1 MWCVDGASTTFA
13 TFDRTRCF
21 NIQPCSVSIFGPNAD
36 DNFLCTEVGDCHIDT
51 YDKATG
57 KTGRMLATNVLINT
71 KFPFHIF
78 SEIIAFEKH
87 CTATKS
93 LGSWQLFSP
102 DSHPIFHASQ
112 RLLNKTSG
120 HSDVKLYFVDEK
132 PDPMS
137 ISTDTKEV
145 MAAIHSPSLSSGAAD
160 QSKSTAKV
168 HNSPSQTSSGNA
180 EGFNAVTKVNAA
192 KNLQMLLE
200 LHCAHDHWN
209 FEDVAIHYGL
219 TLPNPRP
226 ECWACL
232 LAKPR
237 RITHDKVSTRQC
249 TRASEGFS
257 ADAKDPFDTPTPEG
271 YLYFF

>member
-1 MWCVDGASTTFA
+1 
-13 TFDRTRCF
+13 
-21 NIQPCSVSIFGPNAD
+21 
-36 DNFLCTEVGDCHIDT
+36 
-51 YDKATG
+51 
-57 KTGRMLATNVLINT
+57 
-71 KFPFHIF
+71 
-78 SEIIAFEKH
+78 
-87 CTATKS
+87 
-93 LGSWQLFSP
+93 
-102 DSHPIFHASQ
+102 
-112 RLLNKTSG
+112 LNKTSG

-180 EGFNAVTKVNAA
+180 EGFNTTVTKVNAA

-209 FEDVAIHYGL
+209 FEDVATHYGL

-257 ADAKDPFDTPTPEG
+257 ADAKGPFDTPTPEG
-271 YLYFF
+271 YLYFFLIVCLYSHYYWAVLAESQADWETIWPIFVKREEVWQRAMCLISYHRRPQSSLTEIHEELQ